1 MSASRLCRQ
10 TAMPGREE
18 SVLLTLGQPVV
29 EIVAEFSGI
38 PGLNLGVQSLFK
50 IVELC
55 YNVGYNKQAAKQLG
69 ERCYKLLKGLNDR
82 MQSYPHCNLN
92 DATNGIESCLND
104 IQGRVGGWA
113 EWKWWKAFLRQNEI
127 KEDIE
132 ESHTEIDQC
141 IQKFQLDAAIISLRW
156 QQELGIKQQTDFRNL
171 ADMLASIAIDL
182 KQMVADARKEKASDE
197 ILQSFQKI
205 VRQVGEPDIRNGL
218 SRNLADL
225 LRDLEE
231 QLPDMHL
238 QSSEIRR
245 LSVAPIS
252 TSLRMDVYQGLYLE
266 RRKVIIREL
275 RTATI
280 NERTLRSFKREVNI
294 WDQVWKVDRGRHI
307 LPFYGFCVSDGG
319 RPCTVSQW
327 QQNGSA
333 ISYVRLHNTQIDYK
347 LLIKGIAQG
356 VQILHEM
363 NPPIV
368 HGDLKGGNIMISDTG
383 APLIANLG
391 LSKIIEDVGVEVTNT
406 ASLDE
411 SYRWFAPETFD
422 GQEPTMS
429 TMTDI
434 YSLAMTIYELLTHE
448 RPFSE
453 IKYNH
458 LVPMHI
464 CEGRRPPHPNSS
476 AVLQRGLDDY
486 LWGLITQCWQ
496 EDPLR
501 RPTISEVVSTLVNT
515 GCDSRQN
522 TE

>member
-1 MSASRLCRQ
+1 
-10 TAMPGREE
+10 MPGREE

-92 DATNGIESCLND
+92 DATNGIE
-104 IQGRVGGWA
+104 
-113 EWKWWKAFLRQNEI
+113 
-127 KEDIE
+127 
-132 ESHTEIDQC
+132 
-141 IQKFQLDAAIISLRW
+141 SLRW

-464 CEGRRPPHPNSS
+464 CEG
-476 AVLQRGLDDY
+476 VLM
-486 LWGLITQCWQ
+486 ITYGG
-496 EDPLR
+496 
-501 RPTISEVVSTLVNT
+501 S
-515 GCDSRQN
+515 
-522 TE
+522 